1 MGWRSRVAELKSWAL
16 SERWE
21 TRESGAFG
29 LRDELEANFDRA
41 LPVVRSWIANSHP
54 YLRRAGVVACR
65 MRQGHCTPRQ
75 VALLLEAPEPALLE
89 REKYVRVNLGPFALA
104 DLARVQPDVVLPRIA
119 QWAHCEEEVVRW
131 NVAMAF
137 SQALGRRYPDV
148 GLAILRL
155 LAIDPRRFVWRA
167 VASSLRNIA
176 RAHPRRVIPLL
187 EDWLADDTRR
197 APAEVALA
205 HIYK

>member
-1 MGWRSRVAELKSWAL
+1 MDWRSRVAELKSWAL

-21 TRESGAFG
+21 AREGGAFG
-29 LRDELEANFDRA
+29 LRDELEADFDRA
-41 LPVVRSWIANSHP
+41 FPVVRSWIANSHP
-54 YLRRAGVVACR
+54 YLRRAGVVVCR
-65 MRQGHCTPRQ
+65 MRRGRCTPRQ
-75 VALLLEAPEPALLE
+75 VALLLEAMEPALLE
-89 REKYVRVNLGPFALA
+89 RERYVRVNVGPFALA
-104 DLARVQPDVVLPRIA
+104 SLAHVQPDVALPRIA
-119 QWAHCEEEVVRW
+119 QWAHREEEVVRW

-155 LAIDPRRFVWRA
+155 LATDPRRFVWRA
-167 VASSLRNIA
+167 VASSLRNIG
-176 RAHPRRVIPLL
+176 RTYPRRVVPLL